1 MPMTAEIR
9 DQLFETLNP
18 KEQEL
23 ARYHWHMWA
32 RDNQIPPES
41 NWKYWVCMAGRGWGK
56 TRTGAQWVRHLVE
69 EKGLTRI
76 ALVAP
81 TAADVR
87 DIMVNGESGIIAC
100 SPPWNRPEYQSS
112 KRRVVWPNGAQ
123 AFMYS
128 SEKPNRL
135 RGPQHEAAWVDELT
149 SLLRPET
156 WDMLEFG
163 NRLGENPQTLVT
175 TTPKVAHKL
184 LKKILKSERAEV
196 SRGGMNENRKNLAPS
211 FVDDM
216 IKKYAGT
223 RLGRQEIDGEFMDK
237 IEGALWSD
245 DFLRMDPMKIPP
257 GLIDNII
264 VSIDPSA
271 TDDEETSECGI
282 VVVGV
287 DQELNGYVLE
297 DASGSMSPN
306 AWGKKGIDCY
316 RKWKASKIVA
326 EINHGGQMVE
336 AILRGIDKRIPFKAV
351 HASQGKRI
359 RAEPVS
365 ALYEQR
371 RIFHVGVFD
380 NLEDEMISFNPE
392 DRIPADRVDAL
403 VWGFTEL
410 IVDQVEVRLRFI

>member
-1 MPMTAEIR
+1 
-9 DQLFETLNP
+9 
-18 KEQEL
+18 
-23 ARYHWHMWA
+23 MWA
-32 RDNQIPPES
+32 RDNQITPEGD
-41 NWKYWVCMAGRGWGK
+41 WKYWICMAGRGWGK
-56 TRTGAQWVRHLVE
+56 TRTGAQWVRDLVE
-69 EKGLTRI
+69 NHGVMRI

-87 DIMVNGESGIIAC
+87 DIMVNGESGIIAQ
-100 SPPWNRPEYQSS
+100 SPPWNMPEYQSS

-163 NRLGENPQTLVT
+163 NRLGKNPQTLVT

-184 LKKILKSERAEV
+184 LKKLLKSKRLV
-196 SRGGMNENRKNLAPS
+196 TSKGGMAENIHNLAPQ
-211 FVDDM
+211 FVADM
-216 IKKYAGT
+216 TEKYAGT

-245 DFLRMDPMKIPP
+245 DFLRMDPHKIPP
-257 GLIDNII
+257 GLIQNI
-264 VSIDPSA
+264 VVAIDPSA
-271 TDDEETSECGI
+271 TGDEETSECGI

-287 DQELNGYVLE
+287 DEQLNGYVLE
-297 DASGSMSPN
+297 DASASLKPN
-306 AWGKKGIDCY
+306 EWGRKAIECY
-316 RKWKASKIVA
+316 RRWRANKIIA
-326 EINHGGQMVE
+326 EVNHGGEMVE
-336 AILRGIDKRIPFKAV
+336 AILRNIDKYVPYESV
-351 HASQGKRI
+351 HASSGKRI

-371 RIFHVGVFD
+371 RVFHVGIFD

-392 DRIPADRVDAL
+392 DRIPVDRVDAL
-403 VWGFTEL
+403 VWGFTHL
-410 IVDQVEVRLRFI
+410 IVDQVEVRIRFI